1 MGQPQGIARTCLNIR
16 NEMNISELKVKPALD
31 GDFLPASLWHRAYDE
46 MCAVD
51 DGCRDI
57 VIGLGRP
64 DGSMF
69 RHEMRVLSASNETE
83 ILTLKAVERVV
94 KFMLWQK
101 GGATIYIGGAPEVG
115 EELQKI
121 YSKDG
126 ERAFDNDLIGKKVF
140 DRDFEV
146 VICDAEDV
154 PAAKDSTLPLGRHLD
169 GCRIG
174 FDLGGSDR
182 KCAAVIDGKVV
193 FSEEVKWDPYFE
205 KDPDYHYAGIIDS
218 LKLAAEHLP
227 RVDAIGGSAAG
238 VYVDNEPRIASLFRG
253 VSEDDFAEKVR
264 PMFKNIRSEWND
276 IPFDVVNDGEVTAL
290 AGAMSLNDTG
300 VLGVALGTS
309 EAAGYCDAAGSITTW
324 LNELAFTPVDY
335 RENGPADEW
344 AGDEGCGV
352 QYFSQQAVARL
363 IPEAGIEVSDDMPL
377 PERLEHV
384 QALMA
389 DGDERAAKIY
399 DTIGVYLG
407 YSLAWYAEFYEIKH
421 LLLLGRV
428 TSGEGGQI
436 IIHKAE
442 EVLAAEFPQLKISI
456 SMPDEKMKR
465 HGQAIAAASL
475 ASL

>member
-1 MGQPQGIARTCLNIR
+1 M
-16 NEMNISELKVKPALD
+16 KVSPALD
-31 GDFLPASLWHRAYDE
+31 KEFLPASLWHQAYDK
-46 MCAVD
+46 MCAAD
-51 DGCRDI
+51 ECRREI

-64 DGSMF
+64 DGTMF
-69 RHEMRVLSASNETE
+69 RYEMTVLSSSSETE
-83 ILTLKAVERVV
+83 ALTLKAVERVV
-94 KFMLWQK
+94 KFLLWQK
-101 GGATIYIGGAPEVG
+101 GGAIIYIGGAAEIG
-115 EELQKI
+115 NALQKI
-121 YSKDG
+121 YVKDG
-126 ERAFDNDLIGKKVF
+126 ERSFDNDLIGKKVF
-140 DRDFEV
+140 DHDLEV
-146 VICDAEDV
+146 IICEASEV
-154 PAAKDSTLPLGRHLD
+154 PKAKDRDLLSGHHLD

-205 KDPDYHYAGIIDS
+205 KDPDYHYNGIVDS

-238 VYVDNEPRIASLFRG
+238 VYVANEPRISSLFRG
-253 VSEDDFAEKVR
+253 VSEEDFAKKVR
-264 PMFKNIRSEWND
+264 PMFTNIRAEWDNV
-276 IPFDVVNDGEVTAL
+276 PFDVVNDGEVTAL
-290 AGAMSLNDTG
+290 AGAMSLDDTG
-300 VLGVALGTS
+300 VLGVAMGTS
-309 EAAGYCDAAGSITTW
+309 EAAGYCDVAGSITTW

-335 RENGPADEW
+335 RENGPEDEW
-344 AGDEGCGV
+344 AGDKGCGV

-363 IPEAGIEVSDDMPL
+363 IPEAGIEVSDDLGL

-428 TSGEGGQI
+428 TSGRGGQVI
-436 IIHKAE
+436 IKKAE
-442 EVLAAEFPQLKISI
+442 EVLATEFPALAEKISI
-456 SMPDEKMKR
+456 SMPDEKIKR

-475 ASL
+475 ASMRENTEMEGCHEIK

>member
-1 MGQPQGIARTCLNIR
+1 MEKIKIT
-16 NEMNISELKVKPALD
+16 ELKVSPALD
-31 GDFLPASLWHRAYDE
+31 KEFLPASLWHRAYDE
-46 MCAVD
+46 MCAAD
-51 DGCRDI
+51 EECRDI

-64 DGSMF
+64 DGTMF
-69 RHEMRVLSASNETE
+69 RYEMRVLSESSETE
-83 ILTLKAVERVV
+83 ALTLKAVERVV
-94 KFMLWQK
+94 KFLLWQK
-101 GGATIYIGGAPEVG
+101 GGSVIYIGGVPEVG
-115 EELQKI
+115 RTLQKV
-121 YSKDG
+121 YAKDG
-126 ERAFDNDLIGKKVF
+126 ERAFDNDLIGNKVF
-140 DRDFEV
+140 DQDMEV
-146 VICDAEDV
+146 VICEASDV
-154 PAAKDSTLPLGRHLD
+154 PAAKDSALPLGRHLD

-205 KDPDYHYAGIIDS
+205 KNSDYHYAGIMNS
-218 LKLAAEHLP
+218 LKVAAEHLP

-238 VYVDNEPRIASLFRG
+238 VYVDNEPRISSLFRG
-253 VSEDDFAEKVR
+253 VSEEDFAKKVR
-264 PMFKNIRSEWND
+264 PMFKNIKREWND

-300 VLGVALGTS
+300 VLGLAMGTS

-335 RENGPADEW
+335 RENGPEDEW

-363 IPEAGIEVSDDMPL
+363 IPEAGIEISDDMGL
-377 PERLEHV
+377 PGRLEHV

-389 DGDERAAKIY
+389 DGDSRAAKIY

-407 YSLAWYAEFYEIKH
+407 YSLAWYAEFYEMKH

-428 TSGEGGQI
+428 TSGEGGRI
-436 IIHKAE
+436 IIRKAE
-442 EVLAAEFPQLKISI
+442 EVLAAEFPKLADKISI